1 MSRTY
6 AELMG
11 LEMEAERLVR
21 SGESRAEVS
30 RRLGVHVSTL
40 SQWALKGGWRRKDIE
55 LERSREA
62 TRRTL
67 HAIRDGNRAADA
79 PAALR
84 AELALVMREAVRL
97 LADGGEG
104 AMERLE
110 RMLGAMAAPQRLE
123 APKVELAP
131 DPRVA
136 GVKSLGEVS
145 LGEADVEG
153 DSLTEDGEVWTP
165 ELQRRINAQAD
176 LPAML
181 RPERKMETGDGG

>member
-1 MSRTY
+1 MARSY
-6 AELMG
+6 AELLG
-11 LEMEAERLVR
+11 LEVEAERLVR

-40 SQWALKGGWRRKDIE
+40 SQWALKGGWRRKDLD

-79 PAALR
+79 QAALR

-104 AMERLE
+104 AIERLE
-110 RMLGAMAAPQRLE
+110 RMLGAMAAQRRLE
-123 APKVELAP
+123 ALKVELAP

-136 GVKSLGEVS
+136 GVKSLGE
-145 LGEADVEG
+145 ADAEG
-153 DSLTEDGEVWTP
+153 DSVTEDGEVWTP

-181 RPERKMETGDGG
+181 RPERKVETGDGG